1 MLTWFNFRKTH
12 FAGFFRN
19 DDGQVMV
26 EYVMLLVLV
35 SLGVFISS
43 PPMADAVRDV
53 MGNTSSLLKE
63 GLSF

>member
-1 MLTWFNFRKTH
+1 MLTWFNFYKPH
-12 FAGFFRN
+12 FARFSRN
-19 DDGQVMV
+19 DDGQVMI

-53 MGNTSSLLKE
+53 MGNTSSMLKE